1 MDILYPTTP
10 VIMEGLS
17 LRFLREY
24 AILPL
29 SFCDT
34 ELVVAMADPEDTV
47 SLKALVLFAGKPVR
61 AFGDER
67 DRILGRID
75 QLYGS
80 VDAILHQPDK
90 ADPDPDVSDG
100 KNEGALRDQAL
111 EAPIVARV
119 SALLA
124 AAVEAGVSDIHL
136 EPQERRFAVRF
147 RIDGVLRERES
158 PPKAL
163 ERAMI
168 SRLKLLANMNIA
180 ERRIPQDGRFQ
191 AHVLG
196 QDVDLRVATSPGLH
210 GETLVIRLLT
220 RRSGEVA
227 LGDLGLSAADET
239 WLRATIAA
247 PHGLVLVTGPTGS
260 GKTTTLYCALKEMD
274 ATSRKIITLEDPIE
288 YQLADAVQ
296 IAVRPDLGLSFAQGL
311 RALVRQDPDV
321 LMIGEIRDSET
332 AAIAVQAALTGH
344 LVLSTLHTNDALGA
358 IARLQELG
366 IAPTLLAAS
375 LKGVIAQRLVRRLC
389 TACAKPAAT
398 DFPAVLAVGCSA
410 CDETGYRGRIGLFET
425 LAMTPTLLDLL
436 GSGASPSAYATA
448 LLTLPH
454 RTLADEARNKIAMG
468 LTTAAEVAR
477 VIGREEAISAPETA
491 LGAHRA

>member
-1 MDILYPTTP
+1 MTDVPYPTTP
-10 VIMEGLS
+10 VILEGLS

-29 SFCDT
+29 ARSET
-34 ELVVAMADPEDTV
+34 ELIVAMADPDDAMSVT
-47 SLKALVLFAGKPVR
+47 SLALFSGKAVR
-61 AFGDER
+61 AFADDR
-67 DRILGRID
+67 DRILARID

-80 VDAILHQPDK
+80 EDAILRHPGA
-90 ADPDPDVSDG
+90 ADPAPAPADETQEEV
-100 KNEGALRDQAL
+100 LRDQAL

-119 SALLA
+119 NALLA
-124 AAVEAGVSDIHL
+124 AAVEASASDIHL
-136 EPQERRFAVRF
+136 EPQERRFLVRF

-158 PPKAL
+158 PPKTV

-220 RRSGEVA
+220 RRSGEVT
-227 LGDLGLSAADET
+227 LKDLGLSAADQS
-239 WLRATIAA
+239 WLRTLIAA
-247 PHGLVLVTGPTGS
+247 PHGLLLVTGPTGS
-260 GKTTTLYCALKEMD
+260 GKTTTLYCALKEID
-274 ATSRKIITLEDPIE
+274 AASRKIITLEDPIE
-288 YQLADAVQ
+288 YQLPSAVQ
-296 IAVRPDLGLSFAQGL
+296 IAVRPDIGLTFAQGL

-321 LMIGEIRDSET
+321 LMIGEIRDGET

-344 LVLSTLHTNDALGA
+344 LVMSTLHTNDALGA

-375 LKGVIAQRLVRRLC
+375 LQGVIAQRLVRRLC
-389 TACAKPAAT
+389 SECAPT
-398 DFPAVLAVGCSA
+398 DARGAPGCA
-410 CDETGYRGRIGLFET
+410 RCDHTGYRGRVGLFET
-425 LAMTPTLLDLL
+425 LAMTPPILNLL
-436 GSGASPSAYATA
+436 GSGAPLGAYGVVLAA
-448 LLTLPH
+448 QSH
-454 RTLADEARNKIAMG
+454 RTLADDASDKVAQG
-468 LTTAAEVAR
+468 LTTAIEVAR
-477 VIGREEAISAPETA
+477 VIGPTESTPGVQNDA
-491 LGAHRA
+491 